1 MTAEPAAAAPAATTE
16 PRPDEVTS
24 LAVIDLGSNSFR
36 LVVFTTLPEVWW
48 RRTDEIYESVR
59 IGAGLA
65 ESGRLGRK
73 RMARALHTLDTYA
86 HFCRARGLDA
96 AQVRPVATS
105 AIRDASNRRSS
116 WRAARE
122 QTGLEVRVL
131 EAEEEARYGYLAAI
145 NSTSLD
151 SGAVLDLGGGSLQ
164 LIEVSGRQAG
174 ALESWPLGTVRM
186 TERFLPDE
194 KASAKALKALRAHL
208 REELDG
214 AAWLDGAGR
223 LVGIGGTVR
232 NLAAAAQKARRP
244 ALLRGAGLLP
254 GAHGAGGADR
264 RAGGPAGVRARLGAG
279 DQARARRRDPR
290 RSGRPSQAVLEAGGF
305 DAIEVTEAGLR
316 EGVFFEWYL
325 DGLDPPLLGSVR
337 EASVYNL
344 HGHYETDPTH
354 VEHVAHLALAMFDDL
369 AAAGLHPGDRAEREL
384 LWAAAILHDIG
395 MTVDYDDHHRHS
407 RYLVLNA
414 GLPGFSPREVALI
427 AQAVRYHRKG
437 SPSLGEF
444 APLCGKGDEARLA
457 RMSALLRVAE
467 QLERSRDQSVREVRL
482 DVDDN
487 RVRLELVAG
496 DDAAVARWGAE
507 RQADVFAAAFQ
518 RRLEIAA

>member
-1 MTAEPAAAAPAATTE
+1 MTPEPGAAAAVVV

-48 RRTDEIYESVR
+48 RRTDEIHEAVR

-86 HFCRARGLDA
+86 HFCRARGLEA
-96 AQVRPVATS
+96 EQVRPVATS
-105 AIRDASNRRSS
+105 AIRDASNRQEFLD
-116 WRAARE
+116 AARD

-164 LIEVSGRQAG
+164 LIEVEGRQART
-174 ALESWPLGTVRM
+174 LDSWPLGTVRM
-186 TERFLPDE
+186 TERFLPEE
-194 KASAKALKALRAHL
+194 KAGAKALKALRAHL
-208 REELDG
+208 SEELAG
-214 AAWLDGAGR
+214 ARWLDGAGH

-232 NLAAAAQKARRP
+232 NLAAAAQKAANLPSFGVQGFSLERQGLDALIEELAGRP
-244 ALLRGAGLLP
+244 ASQRGSVPGIKPERGDVILAG
-254 GAHGAGGADR
+254 AVTVAAVMDAGG
-264 RAGGPAGVRARLGAG
+264 L
-279 DQARARRRDPR
+279 
-290 RSGRPSQAVLEAGGF
+290 

-369 AAAGLHPGDRAEREL
+369 AAAGLHPGDRSEREL

-414 GLPGFSPREVALI
+414 GLPGFSPREVSLI

-444 APLCGKGDEARLA
+444 EPLCGKDDDARLA

-467 QLERSRDQSVREVRL
+467 QLERSRDQSVRRVRL
-482 DVDDN
+482 DVDGD
-487 RVRLELVAG
+487 RVRLKPVAD

-507 RQADVFAAAFQ
+507 RQADVFAAAFE